1 MLSSSVPFAQS
12 RKRVNPI
19 VLGLVALVSAC
30 GSEPVPNANMIR
42 SVYERHDL
50 VESRKLLDRALKAHP
65 DDVELRLL
73 SGQIALDTGNLDYAQ
88 AELNRI
94 AQDPNWG
101 GAARSLLAKAYFFN
115 DNPRKALDVLGNA
128 DPSDGLGFGIK
139 ALSMATLGDEAQAE
153 SLLAA
158 GLAKYPKS
166 PDLVTL
172 SAMTAFASGDQA
184 MALERVQEALR
195 LAPKDLTALIFSV
208 RLALAMQ
215 DRAAAQRGIA
225 KILQMRPDNGF
236 ALMTKA
242 AMLYDAGDRAG
253 ARALFRKAA
262 QNSAGN
268 IAMPRYFEAQ
278 MAFDQGQYKQ
288 ASALLATIPDP
299 KAFLPAARL
308 TGILASYDNRN
319 EEAIN
324 LLQYYLDQ
332 GGEDALARYAL
343 AVALGRVGDPAK
355 ALQYLRPV
363 ANGPNSNAATR
374 ALAQQ
379 LASASANPATTAL
392 GDARDS
398 ATKGA
403 SVQDLAAAES
413 ALVRGNWQKASAIY
427 DAMLR
432 ADSQTQDRRLLNNAA
447 LARQMGGDLVGA
459 ERLIRR
465 ALDLAPN
472 DPIILDTASW
482 ILFKKYG
489 RTPEAVALSRRAA
502 LALPQDRDVQF
513 HARSIAAAD

>member
-1 MLSSSVPFAQS
+1 MLSSSVPIEQR
-12 RKRVNPI
+12 RKKVNPI

-50 VESRKLLDRALKAHP
+50 VQSRKLLDRALKAHP
-65 DDVELRLL
+65 DDAELRLL
-73 SGQIALDTGNLDYAQ
+73 SGEIALEAGNLDYAQ
-88 AELNRI
+88 AELGRI
-94 AQDPNWG
+94 SQDPTWG

-139 ALSMATLGDEAQAE
+139 ALSIATLGDEALAE
-153 SLLAA
+153 STLAA
-158 GLAKYPKS
+158 GLAKYPNS
-166 PDLVTL
+166 PDLVIL

-184 MALERVQEALR
+184 MALERTQEALR
-195 LAPKDLTALIFSV
+195 LAPNNLLALTFSV

-225 KILQMRPDNGF
+225 EILRTRPDNSF

-242 AMLYDAGDRAG
+242 AMLYDGGDRAG
-253 ARALFRKAA
+253 ARALFRKAV
-262 QNSAGN
+262 QNSRGD

-278 MAFDQGQYKQ
+278 MAYDQGQYKQ
-288 ASALLATIPDP
+288 AAALLATIPDP

-308 TGILASYDNRN
+308 TGILASFGNRN

-332 GGEDALARYAL
+332 GGEDALSRYAL

-363 ANGPNSNAATR
+363 AAGPNANAATR

-379 LASASANPATTAL
+379 LAAASKSPGIGGPSVAQ
-392 GDARDS
+392 DS
-398 ATKGA
+398 AAKA
-403 SVQDLAAAES
+403 ALMQQLAAAEA
-413 ALVRGNWQKASAIY
+413 ALVRGDWQKAGAIY
-427 DAMLR
+427 DALLR
-432 ADSQTQDRRLLNNAA
+432 ADPQTQDRRLLNNAA
-447 LARQMGGDLVGA
+447 LARQMAGDLVGA

-465 ALDLAPN
+465 AMDLAPN
-472 DPIILDTASW
+472 DPIILDTAAW

-513 HARSIAAAD
+513 HARTIAAAH